1 MALSN
6 ELQEQVSDF
15 LSFGLDPRIVAAVVD
30 SGYSTATPIQRKT
43 IPPMME
49 GKDVLGQAQTG
60 TGKTAAFALP
70 LLHRIDA
77 SIRAPQILVLAP
89 TRELAIQ
96 VAEAFEKYGAA
107 IKGLRVMSIC
117 GGQNYEQQFR
127 QLNRLPQVIVGTPGR
142 LIDLVQRGSL
152 DLGSIRCV
160 VLDEADEMLKM
171 GFAEDVDFIL
181 GKAPKERQTALFSA
195 TMPDSILQ
203 IAERHLNQPVR
214 IVIAQKTATADTVR
228 QRYVI
233 APTGHKEST
242 LVRIAE
248 TEEFEAMLVFVKLK
262 SSCEPIAEM
271 LINRGFRA
279 AALNGDIAQA
289 QRERIIDKLKS
300 REIEI
305 LIATDVAARGLD
317 VQHIS
322 HVVNFDLPINPE
334 VYVHRIGRT
343 GRAGRD
349 GEAILFV
356 GPYDRR
362 KLKQLEHATRK
373 PMEEMAI
380 PTSRELNLKRVA
392 RFHQRITNALGSTD
406 LENFQSIV
414 DQYRRNN
421 PEVEVEKIAAAL
433 ALLANGGKPLL
444 EKNKNTQ
451 SEFVPEG
458 PRGDRKGRGRRG
470 FGGDSR
476 GPRHFGSP
484 PKRPFYGA
492 GNEQDFPDS
501 EGRGDRDRQNDRQG
515 GRGGFRG
522 SDERDGKRSAW
533 KHPARFETT
542 LEGRGGRRGKRRNEP
557 AAAGPAK
564 GGPAGKKS
572 KRKHS

>member
-6 ELQEQVSDF
+6 ELQDQVSDF

-96 VAEAFEKYGAA
+96 VSEAFEKYGAA
-107 IKGLRVMSIC
+107 IKGLRVMAIC

-152 DLGSIRCV
+152 DLTSVRCV

-171 GFAEDVDFIL
+171 GFAEDVDWIL
-181 GKAPKERQTALFSA
+181 GQAPKERQTALFSA
-195 TMPDSILQ
+195 TMPDSILE

-214 IVIAQKTATADTVR
+214 IVIPQKSATADTVR

-233 APTGHKEST
+233 APTGNKEST
-242 LVRIAE
+242 LIRIAE

-271 LINRGFRA
+271 LIHRGFRA
-279 AALNGDIAQA
+279 AALHGDIAQA
-289 QRERIIDKLKS
+289 QRERIIDKLKA
-300 REIEI
+300 RQIEI

-343 GRAGRD
+343 GRAGRE

-373 PMEEMAI
+373 PMEEMPI
-380 PTSRELNLKRVA
+380 PTSRELNLKRVS
-392 RFHQRITNALGSTD
+392 RFHKRITTALESTE

-414 DQYRRNN
+414 DQFRRNH
-421 PEVEVEKIAAAL
+421 PEMEVEKIAAAL
-433 ALLANGGKPLL
+433 ALMANGGKPLL
-444 EKNKNTQ
+444 EKTKNTQ
-451 SEFVPEG
+451 SEFVAET
-458 PRGDRKGRGRRG
+458 PRGERRGRGRRG
-470 FGGDSR
+470 FSGDSR
-476 GPRHFGSP
+476 GHRNSGP
-484 PKRPFYGA
+484 PGRRPFFGA
-492 GNEQDFPDS
+492 GNDQDFPDAENR
-501 EGRGDRDRQNDRQG
+501 EGRDRQG
-515 GRGGFRG
+515 GRDGYRGGQDDRG
-522 SDERDGKRSAW
+522 GDRKRSAW

-542 LEGRGGRRGKRRNEP
+542 LEGRGGRRGQRRGES
-557 AAAGPAK
+557 AGGAK
-564 GGPAGKKS
+564 VKSGPSGKKG
-572 KRKHS
+572 KRKPN

>member
-6 ELQEQVSDF
+6 ELQDQVSDF
-15 LSFGLDPRIVAAVVD
+15 LGFGLDPRIVAAVVD
-30 SGYSTATPIQRKT
+30 SGYTTATPIQRKT

-77 SIRAPQILVLAP
+77 AVRAPQVLVLAP

-96 VAEAFEKYGAA
+96 VSEAFEKYGAA

-127 QLNRLPQVIVGTPGR
+127 QLKGLPQVIVATPGR
-142 LIDLVQRGSL
+142 LIDLVQKGVL
-152 DLGSIRCV
+152 DLSGLRCV

-171 GFAEDVDFIL
+171 GFAEDVDWIL

-195 TMPDSILQ
+195 TMPDSIVD
-203 IAERHLNQPVR
+203 IANRHLNKPTR
-214 IVIAQKTATADTVR
+214 IVIAQKTATAETVR

-242 LVRIAE
+242 LIRIAE
-248 TEEFEAMLVFVKLK
+248 TEDFEAMLVFVKLK

-271 LINRGFRA
+271 LSNRGFRA
-279 AALNGDIAQA
+279 AALNGDVAQS
-289 QRERIIDKLKS
+289 QRERIIDRLKS

-373 PMEEMAI
+373 PMEEMPI
-380 PTSRELNLKRVA
+380 PTSRELNQKRVS
-392 RFHQRITNALGSTD
+392 RFHDRISHAIQSTELD
-406 LENFQSIV
+406 NFQSII
-414 DQYRRNN
+414 DQYRRAN

-433 ALLANGGKPLL
+433 ALMANGGKPLL
-444 EKNKNTQ
+444 EKTKNTV
-451 SEFVPEG
+451 SEFVPDSQ
-458 PRGDRKGRGRRG
+458 RGERRGGGGRRG
-470 FGGDSR
+470 FGGDHR
-476 GPRHFGSP
+476 GPRNYGSQG
-484 PKRPFYGA
+484 RREFHSA
-492 GNEQDFPDS
+492 GDHREFPEQS
-501 EGRGDRDRQNDRQG
+501 QGDRG
-515 GRGGFRG
+515 GESRERPSAPGFRSG
-522 SDERDGKRSAW
+522 ERDAKRSSW
-533 KHPARFETT
+533 KHPARYEPAM
-542 LEGRGGRRGKRRNEP
+542 EGRGGRRGKNRSESASVGKVKSSP
-557 AAAGPAK
+557 PS
-564 GGPAGKKS
+564 KKS
-572 KRKHS
+572 KRKP